1 MSMNSPYCSTVQA
14 SGSLWCEKLV
24 ISCSA
29 RNLATSVS
37 PESTVMLLAPTV
49 ARWSL
54 RYFATRGSISDAVG
68 LVGIV
73 TAGSVSV
80 GSVTFVSSVL
90 GGVVGS
96 VCDGFVSAGLV
107 SVGFCSVSFG
117 TVSAGLLSDSGFS
130 VVCGLVSAGFVSV
143 CSVTDSDGSWVLV
156 VSAGFVS
163 SAVLFFFSSVCSVSV
178 SDSAVP
184 VVSVDGTYLGAITRD
199 RLVDALSELCNAE
212 AAGSVIVLEMMPQD
226 YSLTD
231 IARLVEANNAHVLN
245 LLSHQDKDTGRLLI
259 TLKIDLEDASPVIRS
274 FERFNYTVLYHF
286 MEKGMVDDMLRQR
299 MNELL
304 HYMNM

>member
-1 MSMNSPYCSTVQA
+1 MLVKDFITKEIPVLKSFDTAEYALALM
-14 SGSLWCEKLV
+14 EDFKLKH
-24 ISCSA
+24 
-29 RNLATSVS
+29 L
-37 PESTVMLLAPTV
+37 P
-49 ARWSL
+49 
-54 RYFATRGSISDAVG
+54 
-68 LVGIV
+68 
-73 TAGSVSV
+73 
-80 GSVTFVSSVL
+80 
-90 GGVVGS
+90 
-96 VCDGFVSAGLV
+96 
-107 SVGFCSVSFG
+107 
-117 TVSAGLLSDSGFS
+117 LLSDNAYQ
-130 VVCGLVSAGFVSV
+130 CLVSIGEP
-143 CSVTDSDGSWVLV
+143 
-156 VSAGFVS
+156 
-163 SAVLFFFSSVCSVSV
+163 VLFAPAISENRHLHEALAMITRYGLSLL
-178 SDSAVP
+178 P

-286 MEKGMVDDMLRQR
+286 MEKGMVDDMLQQR

>member
-1 MSMNSPYCSTVQA
+1 MALPDP
-14 SGSLWCEKLV
+14 
-24 ISCSA
+24 SA
-29 RNLATSVS
+29 TIGE
-37 PESTVMLLAPTV
+37 P
-49 ARWSL
+49 
-54 RYFATRGSISDAVG
+54 
-68 LVGIV
+68 
-73 TAGSVSV
+73 
-80 GSVTFVSSVL
+80 
-90 GGVVGS
+90 
-96 VCDGFVSAGLV
+96 
-107 SVGFCSVSFG
+107 
-117 TVSAGLLSDSGFS
+117 
-130 VVCGLVSAGFVSV
+130 
-143 CSVTDSDGSWVLV
+143 
-156 VSAGFVS
+156 
-163 SAVLFFFSSVCSVSV
+163 VLFAPAISENRHLHEALAMITRYGLSLL
-178 SDSAVP
+178 P

-231 IARLVEANNAHVLN
+231 NAHVLN

>member
-1 MSMNSPYCSTVQA
+1 MP
-14 SGSLWCEKLV
+14 
-24 ISCSA
+24 I
-29 RNLATSVS
+29 SVS
-37 PESTVMLLAPTV
+37 MITLPA
-49 ARWSL
+49 
-54 RYFATRGSISDAVG
+54 
-68 LVGIV
+68 
-73 TAGSVSV
+73 
-80 GSVTFVSSVL
+80 
-90 GGVVGS
+90 
-96 VCDGFVSAGLV
+96 
-107 SVGFCSVSFG
+107 
-117 TVSAGLLSDSGFS
+117 
-130 VVCGLVSAGFVSV
+130 
-143 CSVTDSDGSWVLV
+143 
-156 VSAGFVS
+156 S
-163 SAVLFFFSSVCSVSV
+163 SAITSPMIAAFSEYGHFLEALAMITRYGLSLL
-178 SDSAVP
+178 P

-274 FERFNYTVLYHF
+274 FERFIFTVLYHF
-286 MEKGMVDDMLRQR
+286 LEKVMVDDMLRQR

>member
-1 MSMNSPYCSTVQA
+1 MLVKDFITKEIPVLKSFDTAEYALALM
-14 SGSLWCEKLV
+14 EDFKLKH
-24 ISCSA
+24 
-29 RNLATSVS
+29 L
-37 PESTVMLLAPTV
+37 P
-49 ARWSL
+49 
-54 RYFATRGSISDAVG
+54 
-68 LVGIV
+68 
-73 TAGSVSV
+73 
-80 GSVTFVSSVL
+80 
-90 GGVVGS
+90 
-96 VCDGFVSAGLV
+96 
-107 SVGFCSVSFG
+107 
-117 TVSAGLLSDSGFS
+117 LLSDNAYQ
-130 VVCGLVSAGFVSV
+130 CLVSEKDLLALP
-143 CSVTDSDGSWVLV
+143 DP
-156 VSAGFVS
+156 SATIGEP
-163 SAVLFFFSSVCSVSV
+163 VLFAPAISENGHLHEALAMITRYGLSLL
-178 SDSAVP
+178 P
-184 VVSVDGTYLGAITRD
+184 VVSVDGT

-286 MEKGMVDDMLRQR
+286 MEKGMVDDMLQQR